1 MNIFD
6 PLITYSSPRATA
18 VVWMPGHVRP
28 GARLGEPEAAED
40 RRFDER
46 PEPLLLLL
54 VGAGDQDR
62 AGAEAVGADRG
73 ADARAAPVELLA
85 DQHAVEAGQLRSAE
99 PLRQVQVHEADLVR
113 LGDDVGRMRLM
124 LVTLRR
130 ARPDLV
136 LGERAREGA
145 QLLLLVGEGEGDA
158 AGDTRIDC
166 GHSELPWKID

>member
-6 PLITYSSPRATA
+6 PLITYSSPLATA
-18 VVWMPGHVRP
+18 VVWMPETSEPAPGSVSPKQPRIGASTSGPSHCFFCSSVPAIRIGPAPRP
-28 GARLGEPEAAED
+28 LAPIDVPMPEQPQLSSSPTSIPSKHGSSGA
-40 RRFDER
+40 
-46 PEPLLLLL
+46 
-54 VGAGDQDR
+54 
-62 AGAEAVGADRG
+62 
-73 ADARAAPVELLA
+73 
-85 DQHAVEAGQLRSAE
+85 AE

-166 GHSELPWKID
+166 GHSELPWNVD